1 MRVPVSTYR
10 LQVTREWPLARAAE
24 LVPYLHAL
32 GVDWVYLSPLLA
44 AEPSSGHGYDVID
57 HGTTDGPRGGRVGLQ
72 QVARAAHDLGMGVL
86 ADIVPNHVG
95 VATPAHSVWWW
106 DLLTHGRNSVHA
118 DAFDVDWDAGGGRI
132 RIPVLADGSA
142 ADLAHLELVDGE
154 LRYYDHRFPIAPGSG
169 FGFPQQV
176 HDRQQYE
183 LVDWRRA
190 DAELNYRRFFA
201 VNSLAGIRVERPE
214 VFSASHVEVAHWV
227 GQGWVDGLRV
237 DHPDGLADP
246 GGYLAALAELIDHR
260 YVLVEKILEPGEALP
275 VDWACAGTTGYDALA
290 TLDRLFVDPAGQSA
304 LDALDTEL
312 RGGAV
317 VDWPAMM
324 ASTKQGVADSI
335 LESEIRR
342 LARLIP
348 DIDGAADALAAIA
361 ASFTVYRSY
370 LPQGREYLD
379 QAARAATAR
388 RPGLAE
394 PIAAVA
400 QRLSDPDTELA
411 VRFQQTSGMI
421 MAKGVEDCA
430 FYRWTR
436 LTSLTE
442 VGADPSIFAVS
453 PAEFHRAQAHR
464 LRDQPLSMTA
474 LSTHD
479 TKRGEDTRARI
490 SVLAEL
496 ADEWAEAVR
505 GWNRRA
511 ALADPTLAHL
521 IWQAAVGTWPI
532 SRDRLQDYARKAA
545 REAGVFTRWT
555 VADEQFEAQLTAL
568 VDAVFDDAQLSA
580 ELTDWVH
587 RVTGPGW
594 SNSLSAKLIQLT
606 GTGVPDVY
614 QGSECAEFSL
624 VDPDNRRPVDH
635 DRSISML
642 GRLDSGWWPG
652 ADDVEAA
659 KLLVTSRALRA
670 RRDESGRFTEY
681 RPLAATGP
689 AMDHAVAFDRG
700 GAVTVATRLPVG
712 LAARGGWG
720 DTSVQLP
727 AGTWRNR
734 LTQSDSG
741 DLSGAVRLAELL
753 AHLPVALLIRKD

>member
-1 MRVPVSTYR
+1 MRVPISTYR
-10 LQVTREWPLARAAE
+10 LQITADWPLARAAE
-24 LVPYLHAL
+24 LVPYLYAL
-32 GVDWVYLSPLLA
+32 GVDWVYLSPLLT
-44 AEPSSGHGYDVID
+44 AEPGSGHGYDVID
-57 HGTTDGPRGGRVGLQ
+57 HGSTDASRGGRAGLAA
-72 QVARAAHDLGMGVL
+72 VADAAHQAGMGVL
-86 ADIVPNHVG
+86 ADVVPNHVG

-106 DLLTHGRNSVHA
+106 DLLTHGRDSPHA
-118 DAFDVDWDAGGGRI
+118 DAFDVDCDAGGGRI

-142 ADLAHLELVDGE
+142 ADLAHLEIVDGE
-154 LRYYDHRFPIAPGSG
+154 LRYYDHRFPIAPGTGSG
-169 FGFPQQV
+169 SPAQV
-176 HDRQQYE
+176 HDRQHYE

-214 VFSASHVEVAHWV
+214 VFSASHVEVAHWI
-227 GQGWVDGLRV
+227 GQGWVDGLRI

-275 VDWACAGTTGYDALA
+275 ADWACAGTTGYDALA

-324 ASTKQGVADSI
+324 AVTKQGVADSI

-348 DIDGAADALAAIA
+348 EIDAAADALAAIA
-361 ASFTVYRSY
+361 ANFAVYRSY
-370 LPQGREYLD
+370 LPLGRQYLD
-379 QAARAATAR
+379 AAARAATVR
-388 RPGLAE
+388 RPGLVE
-394 PIAAVA
+394 PITAVA

-453 PAEFHRAQAHR
+453 PAEFHRAQGDR
-464 LRDQPLSMTA
+464 LRDQPRSLTA

-496 ADEWAEAVR
+496 ADDWAEAVR

-511 ALADPTLAHL
+511 PLADRTLAHL
-521 IWQAAVGTWPI
+521 IWQAAVGCWPV
-532 SRDRLQDYARKAA
+532 SRERLQAYALKAA

-555 VADEQFEAQLTAL
+555 AANEQFEAQLTAL
-568 VDAVFDDAQLSA
+568 VDAVFDDDRLAA
-580 ELTDWVH
+580 ELTGWVD
-587 RVTGPGW
+587 RITGPGW
-594 SNSLSAKLIQLT
+594 SNSLSAKVIQLT
-606 GTGVPDVY
+606 GPGVPDVY
-614 QGSECAEFSL
+614 QGSERAEFSL
-624 VDPDNRRPVDH
+624 VDPDNRRPIDH
-635 DRSISML
+635 AASIEL
-642 GRLDSGWWPG
+642 LRRLDAGG
-652 ADDVEAA
+652 RATADDPEVA

-670 RRDESGRFTEY
+670 RRDEPDRFTDY
-681 RPLAATGP
+681 RPLAASGP
-689 AMDHAVAFDRG
+689 AAQNVVAFDRG
-700 GAVTVATRLPVG
+700 GAVTVGTRLPVG

-720 DTSVQLP
+720 DTRVEVP
-727 AGTWRNR
+727 AGTWTNR
-734 LTQSDSG
+734 LAGPESA
-741 DLSGAVRLAELL
+741 DLSGPVLL
-753 AHLPVALLIRKD
+753 ADLLADLPVALLIRKD

>member
-10 LQVTREWPLARAAE
+10 LQITQQWPLSEAAE
-24 LVPYLHAL
+24 LVPYLHSL
-32 GVDWVYLSPLLA
+32 GVDWVYLSPLLT
-44 AEPSSGHGYDVID
+44 AEPGSAHGYDVID
-57 HGTTDGPRGGRVGLQ
+57 HGSTDGSRGGRAGLQ
-72 QVARAAHDLGMGVL
+72 QVADAAHRTGMGVL
-86 ADIVPNHVG
+86 ADVVPNHVG
-95 VATPAHSVWWW
+95 VASPAHSVWWW
-106 DLLTHGRNSVHA
+106 DLLTLGPDSPHA
-118 DAFDVDWDAGGGRI
+118 DAFDVDWAAGGGRI

-142 ADLAHLELVDGE
+142 ADLGHLRVVGGE
-154 LRYYDHRFPIAPGSG
+154 LRYYDHRFPIAPGTGSG
-169 FGFPQQV
+169 SPQQV
-176 HDRQQYE
+176 HDRQHYQ

-214 VFSASHVEVAHWV
+214 VFSASHIEVAHWV
-227 GQGWVDGLRV
+227 EQGWVDGLRI

-246 GGYLAALAELIDHR
+246 GAYLTALAELIDHR
-260 YVLVEKILEPGEALP
+260 YVLVEKILEPGERLP
-275 VDWACAGTTGYDALA
+275 GDWACAGTTGYDALA
-290 TLDRLFVDPAGQSA
+290 TLDRLFVDPTGRSA

-348 DIDGAADALAAIA
+348 EIDGAAAALAAIA
-361 ASFTVYRSY
+361 AAFAVYRSY
-370 LPQGREYLD
+370 LPLGGHYLV

-388 RPGLAE
+388 RPELAG

-400 QRLSDPDTELA
+400 QRLSDPGTEVA

-453 PAEFHRAQAHR
+453 PADFHQAQAVR

-490 SVLAEL
+490 TVLAEL
-496 ADEWAEAVR
+496 PDDWAESVR

-511 ALADPTLAHL
+511 PLADPTLAHL
-521 IWQAAVGTWPI
+521 IWQAAVGSWPI
-532 SRDRLQDYARKAA
+532 GRDRLQAYALKAA

-555 VADEQFEAQLTAL
+555 DADEQFEGQLTAL
-568 VDAVFDDAQLSA
+568 VDAVYDDAELAGQL
-580 ELTDWVH
+580 TGWVE
-587 RVTGPGW
+587 RVAGPGW

-606 GTGVPDVY
+606 GPGVPDVY
-614 QGSECAEFSL
+614 QGSERAEFSL

-635 DRSISML
+635 AHSAAL
-642 GRLDSGWWPG
+642 LERLDAG
-652 ADDVEAA
+652 ARPSLDESEAA
-659 KLLVTSRALRA
+659 KLWVTSRALRA
-670 RRDESGRFTEY
+670 RRDESERFTDY
-681 RPLAATGP
+681 RPLVASGP
-689 AMDHAVAFDRG
+689 AADHAVAFDRG
-700 GAVTVATRLPVG
+700 GAITVATRLPVG
-712 LAARGGWG
+712 LAARGGW
-720 DTSVQLP
+720 
-727 AGTWRNR
+727 
-734 LTQSDSG
+734 SDSRIELPEG
-741 DLSGAVRLAELL
+741 VWHDRLAGPGTGELTGSLRLADLL
-753 AHLPVALLIRKD
+753 ADLPVALLIKKD